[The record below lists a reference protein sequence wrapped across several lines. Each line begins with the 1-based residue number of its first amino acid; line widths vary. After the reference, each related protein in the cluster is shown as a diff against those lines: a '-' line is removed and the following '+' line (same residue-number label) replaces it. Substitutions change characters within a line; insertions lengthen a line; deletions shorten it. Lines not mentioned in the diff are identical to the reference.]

1 MKKLIQKLKLAL
13 GLGRVE
19 FCNIG
24 EGMYEG
30 GLKTFKADAAITD
43 RFLLGKAGSDSQHV
57 AICGANDVPKSIIC
71 DEAAAAEDA
80 VACELLGA
88 HNKTSKMVAS
98 AAIAADDRLMPAAN
112 GQVAT
117 LSVAA
122 GTYWIVGKAIKAAG
136 AQGDEVEVIPCFPH
150 QVTVS

>member
-1 MKKLIQKLKLAL
+1 MKQLINRIKLAL

-19 FCNIG
+19 FLNIG
-24 EGMYEG
+24 EGAYEG

-43 RFLLGKAGSDSQHV
+43 RYLLGKAGSDSQHI
-57 AICGANDVPKSIIC
+57 AICGANDTPKCIIT

-88 HNKTSKMVAS
+88 HAKTSKMVAS
-98 AAIAADDRLMPAAN
+98 AAIAVEALLAPAAN
-112 GQVAT
+112 GQVVT
-117 LSVAA
+117 LPASA
-122 GTYWIVGKAIKAAG
+122 GTYWIVGRALNAAG
-136 AQGDEVEVIPCFPH
+136 AAGDEIEVTPCFPH